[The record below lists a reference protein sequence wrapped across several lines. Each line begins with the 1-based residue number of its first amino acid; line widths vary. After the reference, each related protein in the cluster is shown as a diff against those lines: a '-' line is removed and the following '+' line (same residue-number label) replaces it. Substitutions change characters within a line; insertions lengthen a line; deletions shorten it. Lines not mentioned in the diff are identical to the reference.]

1 MFENL
6 TDPSK
11 LEQYLDAYIIPWGIN
26 IIFALTI
33 FFIGRLVIKALMG
46 LMCKVLKRSKFDD
59 ILVKFIESIISSV
72 LLLFVIV
79 ASLDQL
85 GVDTTSLV
93 ALLGAAGLAVG
104 FALKDSLSNFAAGVM
119 LLIFRP
125 FTKGNYVEIAGCEGV
140 VENISILTTVVHT
153 LDNKEVI
160 LPNAAV
166 FGGNITNYSSLPNR
180 RVDLVIGVSY
190 EDDLKKAKQVMLDA
204 MKNDP
209 RILTEPAPQVA
220 VCELNSSSV
229 DFVVRPWCKSDDYWG
244 VRFDTIEA
252 VKIALDENGI
262 SIPFPQRDVH
272 IYNESADA

>member
-6 TDPSK
+6 SDPSK

-26 IIFALTI
+26 IIFALAI
-33 FFIGRLVIKALMG
+33 FFVGRLVIKALMS

-79 ASLDQL
+79 ASLNQL

-93 ALLGAAGLAVG
+93 ALLGAAGLAIG

-119 LLIFRP
+119 LLVFRP
-125 FTKGNYVEIAGCEGV
+125 FTRGEYVEIAGCEGV

-166 FGGNITNYSSLPNR
+166 FGGTITNYSSLPSR

-229 DFVVRPWCKSDDYWG
+229 DFVVRPWCKSSDYWA

-252 VKIALDENGI
+252 VKIALDANDI
-262 SIPFPQRDVH
+262 TIPFPQRDVH
-272 IYNESADA
+272 IYNESAD

>member
-1 MFENL
+1 MFEPN
-6 TDPSK
+6 K
-11 LEQYLDAYIIPWGIN
+11 IEQYLDAYIVPWGLN
-26 IIFALTI
+26 IIFALAI
-33 FFIGRLVIKALMG
+33 FIVGRMVIKALIS
-46 LMCKVLKRSKFDD
+46 LMCKILEKSKFDE
-59 ILVKFIESIISSV
+59 ILIKFISSIASAV

-79 ASLDQL
+79 ASLNQL

-93 ALLGAAGLAVG
+93 ALVGAAGLAVG

-160 LPNAAV
+160 LPNGAV
-166 FGGNITNYSSLPNR
+166 FGGSITNYSSLPSR

-190 EDDLKKAKQVMLDA
+190 EENLKKAKQVMLDA

-209 RILTEPAPQVA
+209 RILSEPAPQVA

-229 DFVVRPWCKSDDYWG
+229 DFVVRPWCKSDDYWD

-252 VKIALDENGI
+252 VKIALDENNI
-262 SIPFPQRDVH
+262 TIPFPQRDVH
-272 IYNESADA
+272 MYQQSED

>member
-6 TDPSK
+6 SDPSK

-26 IIFALTI
+26 IIFALAI
-33 FFIGRLVIKALMG
+33 YYVGRLVIKALMS

-79 ASLDQL
+79 ASLNQL

-93 ALLGAAGLAVG
+93 ALLGAAGLAIG

-125 FTKGNYVEIAGCEGV
+125 FTRGEYVEIAGCEGV

-166 FGGNITNYSSLPNR
+166 FGGTITNYSSLPSR

-209 RILTEPAPQVA
+209 RILAEPAPQVA

-229 DFVVRPWCKSDDYWG
+229 DFVVRPWCKSEDYWD

-252 VKIALDENGI
+252 VKIALDANDI
-262 SIPFPQRDVH
+262 TIPFPQRDVH
-272 IYNESADA
+272 IYNESADT

>member
-6 TDPSK
+6 SDPSK

-26 IIFALTI
+26 IIFALAI
-33 FFIGRLVIKALMG
+33 YYVGRLVIKALMS

-79 ASLDQL
+79 ASLNQL

-119 LLIFRP
+119 LLVFRP
-125 FTKGNYVEIAGCEGV
+125 FTKDEYVEIAGCEGV
-140 VENISILTTVVHT
+140 VENINILTTVVHT

-160 LPNAAV
+160 LPNSAV
-166 FGGNITNYSSLPNR
+166 FGGTITNYSSLPSR

-229 DFVVRPWCKSDDYWG
+229 DFVVRPWCKSEDYWS

-252 VKIALDENGI
+252 VKIALDANDI
-262 SIPFPQRDVH
+262 TIPFPQRDVH

>member
-6 TDPSK
+6 SDPSK

-26 IIFALTI
+26 IIFALAI
-33 FFIGRLVIKALMG
+33 FFVGRLVIKALMS

-79 ASLDQL
+79 ASLNQL

-93 ALLGAAGLAVG
+93 ALLGAAGLAIG

-119 LLIFRP
+119 LLVFRP
-125 FTKGNYVEIAGCEGV
+125 FTRGEYVEIAGCEGV

-166 FGGNITNYSSLPNR
+166 FGGTITNYSSLPSR

-220 VCELNSSSV
+220 VCELNNSSV
-229 DFVVRPWCKSDDYWG
+229 DFVVRPWCKSSDYWA

-252 VKIALDENGI
+252 VKIALDANDI
-262 SIPFPQRDVH
+262 TIPFPQRDVH
-272 IYNESADA
+272 IYNESAD